1 MFGPEASGLANK
13 DLSFSNYILQIPT
26 SKNFK
31 SINLSHSVTIVCY
44 EIFKLFNKKIF
55 KKKGKSQDI
64 LKIKNK
70 LNYKSFNKFTRNQR
84 FFIPKE
90 KNTQ

>member
-44 EIFKLFNKKIF
+44 EIFKLFNKKYLKRQARI
-55 KKKGKSQDI
+55 SRY

-84 FFIPKE
+84 FFYS
-90 KNTQ
+90 